1 MTLAQTA
8 HLHLENTLNNNT
20 PHDTRVCTPHLAS
33 VVDDAEICLVLQLL
47 GLLEL
52 GVGVLLLHHVLLE
65 ALFRG
70 FGEPALFIQQG
81 KNARG
86 PALRGTQYPT
96 DELDLQTYPL
106 SPETPDFH
114 QNVGNSSLTMGEKKK
129 HY

>member
-1 MTLAQTA
+1 MCA
-8 HLHLENTLNNNT
+8 
-20 PHDTRVCTPHLAS
+20 PHFAS
-33 VVDDAEICLVLQLL
+33 DVDDAEIFFVLQLL

-65 ALFRG
+65 AISCG

>member
-1 MTLAQTA
+1 MCA
-8 HLHLENTLNNNT
+8 
-20 PHDTRVCTPHLAS
+20 PHFAS
-33 VVDDAEICLVLQLL
+33 EVDDAEIFFVLQLL

-65 ALFRG
+65 ALSRG

-114 QNVGNSSLTMGEKKK
+114 QNVGSSSLTKGEKRNITESTQFKSSSLK
-129 HY
+129 RNFWYPGYSQHN

>member
-1 MTLAQTA
+1 MCP
-8 HLHLENTLNNNT
+8 
-20 PHDTRVCTPHLAS
+20 PHFAS
-33 VVDDAEICLVLQLL
+33 EVDDAEICFVLQLL

-65 ALFRG
+65 ALSRG
-70 FGEPALFIQQG
+70 FGEPALLIQQG

-114 QNVGNSSLTMGEKKK
+114 QNVGNSSLTMGEKTSITESTQLKSSSLK
-129 HY
+129 RNFWYPGYSRHN

>member
-1 MTLAQTA
+1 M
-8 HLHLENTLNNNT
+8 
-20 PHDTRVCTPHLAS
+20 CTPHLAS

-65 ALFRG
+65 ALSRG
-70 FGEPALFIQQG
+70 FGEPALLIQQG

-114 QNVGNSSLTMGEKKK
+114 QNVGNSSLTMGEKTSITESTQLKSSSLK
-129 HY
+129 RNFWYPGYSRHN